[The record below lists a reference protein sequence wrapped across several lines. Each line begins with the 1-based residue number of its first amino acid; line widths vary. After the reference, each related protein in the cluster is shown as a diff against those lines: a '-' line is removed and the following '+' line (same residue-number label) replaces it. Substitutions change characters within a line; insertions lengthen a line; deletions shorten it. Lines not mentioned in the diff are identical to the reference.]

1 MKNTQ
6 RKILITF
13 VVFAGLVT
21 FYFSRQPQNTEA
33 PPPIVDVPMAPTPA
47 APAPEPAQI
56 KAAPLKLG
64 ARSYYGTLPEGV
76 KDISSLPLSNRP
88 TSKWLPNLKDH
99 LRKQGGSR
107 LVDLSVTPEESY
119 VISDGGAGRFVE
131 RVTVKLKGKDGAYTS
146 FFAEVDSETG
156 YVLKTWGAAIQEKP
170 RHRH

>member
-1 MKNTQ
+1 MKSTQ
-6 RKILITF
+6 RRLLIT
-13 VVFAGLVT
+13 VIVFAGLVT
-21 FYFSRQPQNTEA
+21 FYIARQPEEMKT
-33 PPPIVDVPMAPTPA
+33 PPPVVDVPMPTPE
-47 APAPEPAQI
+47 APVPEPAQI

-64 ARSYYGTLPEGV
+64 ARSYYGSLPEGV
-76 KDISSLPLSNRP
+76 KDISSLPLANRP
-88 TSKWLPNLKDH
+88 TSKWLPQLKDH